1 MIAKFINACYNKP
14 INFDGVIMTDDKKIA
29 LLIDAE
35 NVSAKYI
42 GYICKELTKYGVVT
56 YKRIYGDWTGKG
68 ADGWKKVLLEHSITP
83 IQQYSYTVG
92 KNSSDSAMIIDAMDI
107 LYSQSVDSF
116 CIVSSD
122 SDFTRLAVRLRENG
136 NTVIGMGEKKT
147 PQAFITACEKFIYL
161 EMLAPVQ
168 NVKKTQKRTTAKS
181 APDNKENLSIESD
194 KTVIIDALKDII
206 EDLSD
211 DMGLAYLGD
220 VFNVLGKRFP
230 DFDSRLYGFKKAS
243 EFIRSLDE
251 FETEARSTKGTGNP
265 DRIFVKIAKKKNKK

>member
-1 MIAKFINACYNKP
+1 
-14 INFDGVIMTDDKKIA
+14 MTGDKKIA

-161 EMLAPVQ
+161 EMLAPAQ
-168 NVKKTQKRTTAKS
+168 NVKKTQKRSNVAKTVNE
-181 APDNKENLSIESD
+181 NKENASIKSYR
-194 KTVIIDALKDII
+194 TIIIDALKDII

-211 DMGLAYLGD
+211 DMGWAYIAD

-230 DFDSRLYGFKKAS
+230 DFDSRLYGYKKAS
-243 EFIRSLDE
+243 EFIRSLEE
-251 FETEARSTKGTGNP
+251 FETESRSTKGTGNT
-265 DRIFVKIAKKKNKK
+265 DRIFVKIAGKKKR

>member
-1 MIAKFINACYNKP
+1 
-14 INFDGVIMTDDKKIA
+14 MTDDKKIA

-35 NVSAKYI
+35 NVSPKYI

-168 NVKKTQKRTTAKS
+168 NAKKTQKRSSVKIANG
-181 APDNKENLSIESD
+181 NKESTEQQSD
-194 KTVIIDALKDII
+194 NKTVIIDALKDII

-211 DMGLAYLGD
+211 DMGWAYLGD

-265 DRIFVKIAKKKNKK
+265 DRVFVKIAKKKSKR

>member
-1 MIAKFINACYNKP
+1 
-14 INFDGVIMTDDKKIA
+14 MTGDKKIA

-56 YKRIYGDWTGKG
+56 YKRIYGDWTGRG

-107 LYSQSVDSF
+107 LYSQSVDAF

-161 EMLAPVQ
+161 EMLAPAQ
-168 NVKKTQKRTTAKS
+168 SVKKTPKRSIVEKTVN
-181 APDNKENLSIESD
+181 DNKENVSIESD
-194 KTVIIDALKDII
+194 MTIIIDALKDII

-211 DMGLAYLGD
+211 DMGWAYLAD

-230 DFDSRLYGFKKAS
+230 DFDSRLYGYKKAS
-243 EFIRSLDE
+243 EFIRSLEE

-265 DRIFVKIAKKKNKK
+265 DRIFVKIAGKKK